1 MDKDNKLH
9 INDDIVI
16 NKSYYDPMAKELI
29 CSICKGLLID
39 PVLCTEC
46 EHPFCSSCIGEWTK
60 KNNQC
65 IMKCKGT
72 FKSKPIPRMIK
83 NIMEKVLLKCNFCNG
98 EISLMDYPIH
108 ITSCEDNNKTVNC
121 PFCKEC
127 KLKMAEINNK
137 NIDFSL
143 YPKFNQQLIQNDQNY
158 KILNKRLQDMN
169 NELTIE
175 NSKLKSENNELIFKL
190 GEFIYQY
197 NIL

>member
-72 FKSKPIPRMIK
+72 FKSKPIPRMIR
-83 NIMEKVLLKCNFCNG
+83 NIMEKVLIKCNICNG
-98 EISLMDYPIH
+98 EISLTDYPNH
-108 ITSCEDNNKTVNC
+108 YKECVEKTKQVNC
-121 PFCKEC
+121 PFCKDCTIKKGDINDKDLDLSLFPSINKQLAKIKQENNVIVQ
-127 KLKMAEINNK
+127 KLKDTIKQLEEENTKQNK
-137 NIDFSL
+137 DLSL
-143 YPKFNQQLIQNDQNY
+143 AIRRTKMY
-158 KILNKRLQDMN
+158 
-169 NELTIE
+169 
-175 NSKLKSENNELIFKL
+175 LIFL
-190 GEFIYQY
+190 S
-197 NIL
+197 